1 MTTRVAAADPTDV
14 VNVTPSITEAAQRA
28 LVRAELL
35 SIRPW
40 DALEREQIAQ
50 TLAWVDDSSG
60 APLCRIAK
68 PATPPRHLV
77 SYFALVDDGH
87 ILLVDHRNA
96 RLWLPSGG
104 HVEPGES
111 PRRTVV
117 RELQEE
123 LGLIIDEAQVGPPRF
138 LTCTT
143 TVGLTAGHEDV
154 SLWYML
160 RGDRHAPLP
169 RFDTGEFESV
179 RWFAFDEVPLQ
190 RSDPHMGR
198 FLGKVGSLR
207 VSSD

>member
-1 MTTRVAAADPTDV
+1 MTSTDPMTAATDL
-14 VNVTPSITEAAQRA
+14 AQRA
-28 LVRAELL
+28 QVRAELL
-35 SIRPW
+35 SIQPW
-40 DALEREQIAQ
+40 DALEREQLAQ
-50 TLAWVDDSSG
+50 MLDWVDSG

-77 SYFALVDDGH
+77 SYFALVDEGH

-104 HVEPGES
+104 HVEPLEP
-111 PRRTVV
+111 PRRTVA
-117 RELQEE
+117 RELAEE
-123 LGLIIDEAQVGPPRF
+123 LGLVLDESEVGPPRF

-154 SLWYML
+154 SLWYVL
-160 RGDRHAPLP
+160 HGDRHAPLP
-169 RFDTGEFESV
+169 RFDAGEFEAV

-198 FLGKVGSLR
+198 FLGKLR
-207 VSSD
+207 SGRQLAHS

>member
-1 MTTRVAAADPTDV
+1 M
-14 VNVTPSITEAAQRA
+14 
-28 LVRAELL
+28 
-35 SIRPW
+35 
-40 DALEREQIAQ
+40 
-50 TLAWVDDSSG
+50 
-60 APLCRIAK
+60 
-68 PATPPRHLV
+68 

-104 HVEPGES
+104 HVELGES

-143 TVGLTAGHEDV
+143 TVGLTAGHQDV
-154 SLWYML
+154 SLWYLL
-160 RGDRHAPLP
+160 RGDRHAPLS
-169 RFDTGEFESV
+169 RFDAGEFESV
-179 RWFAFDEVPLQ
+179 RWFAFDEVPLT

-198 FLGKVGSLR
+198 FLGKLR
-207 VSSD
+207 ASID

>member
-1 MTTRVAAADPTDV
+1 MTSTDPMTAATDL
-14 VNVTPSITEAAQRA
+14 AQRA
-28 LVRAELL
+28 QVRAELL

-40 DALEREQIAQ
+40 DALEREQLAQ
-50 TLAWVDDSSG
+50 MLDWVDSG

-77 SYFALVDDGH
+77 SYFALVDGEH

-104 HVEPGES
+104 HVEPLEP
-111 PRRTVV
+111 PRQTVA
-117 RELQEE
+117 RELAEE
-123 LGLIIDEAQVGPPRF
+123 LGLVVDESEVGPPRF

-154 SLWYML
+154 SLWYVL
-160 RGDRHAPLP
+160 QGDRHAPLP
-169 RFDTGEFESV
+169 RFDASEFEAV

-198 FLGKVGSLR
+198 FLGKLR
-207 VSSD
+207 SGRQLAHS

>member
-1 MTTRVAAADPTDV
+1 MSIADPV
-14 VNVTPSITEAAQRA
+14 PSAQPRA
-28 LVRAELL
+28 QGRAELL
-35 SIRPW
+35 SIRPCDPW
-40 DALEREQIAQ
+40 EREQRAQ
-50 TLAWVDDSSG
+50 TLDWVDTG

-77 SYFALVDDGH
+77 SYFALVDGEH

-104 HVEPGES
+104 HVEPLEP
-111 PRRTVV
+111 PRRTVA
-117 RELQEE
+117 RELAEE
-123 LGLIIDEAQVGPPRF
+123 LDLVLDESEVGPPRF

-154 SLWYML
+154 SLWYVL
-160 RGDRHAPLP
+160 QGDRHAPLP
-169 RFDTGEFESV
+169 RFDAGEFEAV

-198 FLGKVGSLR
+198 FLGKLR
-207 VSSD
+207 SGRHLAHS